1 MPFDAAIVAAH
12 VAAIGNGRWFELV
25 GLPFSDDERVVLAS
39 LAPRAVR
46 VASWEEARRAADDT
60 RANPAYD
67 ADAGEV
73 VALKAR
79 ALAAAAPD
87 ELLRVMSA
95 LVDRGLDVFHQAAQR
110 AAARAGITDE
120 ELTRVAAGAAA
131 ETAYRGALAA
141 AVEGGAHRFAVT
153 ARLFAS
159 GRWPLARIDDTLFV
173 F

>member
-25 GLPFSDDERVVLAS
+25 GLPFSDDERAALGV

-46 VASWEEARRAADDT
+46 IASWEEARRTADDT

-67 ADAGEV
+67 ADAREV

-95 LVDRGLDVFHQAAQR
+95 LVDRGLDVFHH
-110 AAARAGITDE
+110 
-120 ELTRVAAGAAA
+120 AAGAAA
-131 ETAYRGALAA
+131 EAAYRGALAA
-141 AVEGGAHRFAVT
+141 AVDGGSHRFAHT

-159 GRWPLARIDDTLFV
+159 GRWPLARIDDALFV